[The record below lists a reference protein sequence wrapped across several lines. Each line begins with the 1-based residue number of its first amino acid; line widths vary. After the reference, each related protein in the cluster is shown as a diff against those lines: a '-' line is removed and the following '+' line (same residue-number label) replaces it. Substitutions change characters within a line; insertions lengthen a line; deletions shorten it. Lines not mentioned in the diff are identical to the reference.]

1 MKRTLALFSFLV
13 SVLHGFA
20 ESQFTDSILH
30 KILIEKDEDKKVELL
45 FDIFTPEMVNNTS
58 LTIRTGQVL
67 LDQAQEDE
75 DLVQQ
80 AAALSFLGLGYRMSG
95 NPIKA
100 LAYHQKALSAA
111 EQSKNYSILTMAKN
125 LMGHIYRDREE
136 YQKALQLYKSAL
148 YDAEYAKNVKVKA
161 WPLMN
166 IGATYL
172 GMNKPDSALYY
183 LQRSYELALKVDTID
198 LAYVLWNLGGVHSKL
213 GNSPLAVTYFNMSVQ
228 QAKGDKSPRQ
238 LSLAY
243 YGLAEHFHG
252 VDQKDSTIF
261 YAKKA
266 IDVVQHTDFFFTC
279 IKPAAL
285 LASIY
290 QKSNCDSTLKYTA
303 IYNSASDSLYSTR
316 ATEQIQ
322 LMTFEEDLRQLEL
335 EQLKFEEEERRQQN
349 IQYAAIALG
358 IVTFIIL
365 FFLLSRS
372 IIVNEKWISFFG
384 ILGLLIVFE
393 FINLLI
399 HPLLERV
406 THHTPLLMLL
416 ALVLLAAM
424 LIPLHHSLE
433 KLIKEKMTG
442 KNRRIRLANA
452 KKTIASLEEQTVAG
466 KEGPSL

>member
-166 IGATYL
+166 
-172 GMNKPDSALYY
+172 
-183 LQRSYELALKVDTID
+183 
-198 LAYVLWNLGGVHSKL
+198 
-213 GNSPLAVTYFNMSVQ
+213 
-228 QAKGDKSPRQ
+228 
-238 LSLAY
+238 
-243 YGLAEHFHG
+243 
-252 VDQKDSTIF
+252 
-261 YAKKA
+261 
-266 IDVVQHTDFFFTC
+266 
-279 IKPAAL
+279 
-285 LASIY
+285 
-290 QKSNCDSTLKYTA
+290 
-303 IYNSASDSLYSTR
+303 
-316 ATEQIQ
+316 
-322 LMTFEEDLRQLEL
+322 
-335 EQLKFEEEERRQQN
+335 
-349 IQYAAIALG
+349 
-358 IVTFIIL
+358 
-365 FFLLSRS
+365 
-372 IIVNEKWISFFG
+372 
-384 ILGLLIVFE
+384 
-393 FINLLI
+393 
-399 HPLLERV
+399 
-406 THHTPLLMLL
+406 
-416 ALVLLAAM
+416 
-424 LIPLHHSLE
+424 
-433 KLIKEKMTG
+433 
-442 KNRRIRLANA
+442 
-452 KKTIASLEEQTVAG
+452 
-466 KEGPSL
+466 